1 MKQATLQKI
10 RIESVQI
17 NALKVFMLIQTPFN
31 AQLNVLEA
39 SIQTQL
45 LQHVYRVVQL
55 DMIQI
60 QLIFNAKVFVF

>member
-1 MKQATLQKI
+1 VKQATLQKI